1 MSADDGGRFAS
12 SSANPRRGHARF
24 HANDNDGME
33 SLRRE
38 RHYEWNSHDDDAMM
52 MIAVI
57 MIAVMM
63 MNAGIAA
70 VVTALP
76 RRR

>member
-1 MSADDGGRFAS
+1 MSANDGGRFIIGVAPS
-12 SSANPRRGHARF
+12 PTMAWNRYDASAN
-24 HANDNDGME
+24 DGIE

-38 RHYEWNSHDDDAMM
+38 RHYDAMM